1 MPGRAAWLISA
12 LAVTLA
18 ALTAAPAAAANLFEL
33 NFYLSGPRYDGK
45 LPPCND
51 EGALNKIAARFGE
64 KEGGFW
70 NSKLT
75 IVAFDQVRETAYRP
89 WAPHTVPR
97 RFCSAMAFVSDGL
110 KHPIHYS
117 IAEDLGMIGA
127 SYGVEWCVV
136 GLDRNWAYNP
146 ACKMARP

>member
-1 MPGRAAWLISA
+1 MPGRAAWLFSA
-12 LAVTLA
+12 LAVMLA
-18 ALTAAPAAAANLFEL
+18 ATPAAAWTPLEL

-51 EGALNKIAARFGE
+51 AHALNKIALRFSE
-64 KEGGFW
+64 KEGRFW

-89 WAPHTVPR
+89 GPAQSVPR
-97 RFCSAMAFVSDGL
+97 RFCSAIAFVSDGL

-117 IAEDLGMIGA
+117 ISEDLGMIG
-127 SYGVEWCVV
+127 STFGVEWCVV
-136 GLDRNWAYNP
+136 GLDRNWAYSP